1 MRLPHSRAV
10 ASSLL
15 AAALLA
21 ACEGGGPTPPPPG
34 ALVVTSAGRL
44 ERSSVVT
51 LTATRDGQP
60 VPAGEVSWTVTPG
73 GAAEVLAGGQLR
85 LLQAGD
91 VEVRAAAGGRTGTLQ
106 LRVAAPP
113 AVVFDMTV
121 NGNRDLYR
129 VALDGGD
136 LTRLTTHTAD
146 DRDPSAGGGK
156 VAFVSFRTGNPELW
170 SVPLAGGTET
180 RITTTGAAESAPAL
194 SADGQRLA
202 YASDASGVAKVWT
215 AQSTGAG
222 GGPAAPGFGFDG
234 SPETTPSWAPTG
246 NRLAF
251 VGTETGTADIY
262 QLTLGGTPS
271 LLAGGAFADVDPAWS
286 PDGATVAF
294 ASTREGDAAIF
305 LVRVSDGVIT
315 KLTTRAGAE
324 AEATWTA
331 DGRLVYVE
339 FGSGSETR
347 LVWIDPAAP
356 ATVNP
361 IPVTGGFPR
370 RPSAAQ

>member
-1 MRLPHSRAV
+1 MRHPLSPPV
-10 ASSLL
+10 AAALL
-15 AAALLA
+15 AAALLS
-21 ACEGGGPTPPPPG
+21 ACEGGGPTNLPRSL
-34 ALVVTSAGRL
+34 AVTSAGRL
-44 ERSSVVT
+44 ERSSVIT

-60 VPAGEVSWTVTPG
+60 VPAGEVTWTATP
-73 GAAEVLAGGQLR
+73 ASAVEVLAGGQLR
-85 LLQAGD
+85 LLAAGN
-91 VEVRAAAGGRTGTLQ
+91 VEVRASAGGRTGTLQ
-106 LRVAAPP
+106 LQVATPP
-113 AVVFDMTV
+113 TIVFDMTV

-136 LTRLTTHTAD
+136 LARITTHNAD
-146 DRDPSAGGGK
+146 DRDPSAAGST
-156 VAFVSFRTGNPELW
+156 VAFVSFRTGNPELF

-180 RITTTGAAESAPAL
+180 RLTTTGAAESVPAL
-194 SADGQRLA
+194 SPDGQRLA

-215 AQSTGAG
+215 ALPTGAG

-262 QLTLGGTPS
+262 QLTPGGTPAM
-271 LLAGGAFADVDPAWS
+271 LAGGAGADVDPAWS

-294 ASTREGDAAIF
+294 ASTREGDPAIF

-315 KLTTRAGAE
+315 RLSTRAGAE
-324 AEATWTA
+324 AEPTWTS

-356 ATVNP
+356 ATVNA
-361 IPVTGGFPR
+361 IAVTGGFPR
-370 RPSAAQ
+370 RPSVAR